1 MKRWLGIIPGLDTE
15 CSIDLVRNSKVWS
28 KVHIPMK
35 REEVM
40 NIIVCMK
47 QVIDLEQIRIKPN
60 TREPVTEGLPLLFG
74 DFEKCALEEAV
85 RIQEKHGGKV
95 TALAVGSPKLKDTI
109 KEALAIGADEAIILT
124 DPIFNDSDAMGS
136 ARVIA
141 KAIHKIG
148 EYDLILLGDSSADE
162 YSGEIPPRIAE
173 LLDLPQVGFARELEI
188 LEGNDQGTNTKT
200 IRAVRDLEDALEV
213 VELDLPAVVGVTS
226 ELNTPRLA
234 PLSAILKAGRKP
246 LHEWGPED
254 IGITADEVGANA
266 SVVEVLSNL
275 APVQDRKEIIYEDVE
290 EGVAEV
296 VKALLQEGVLTQ

>member
-1 MKRWLGIIPGLDTE
+1 
-15 CSIDLVRNSKVWS
+15 
-28 KVHIPMK
+28 
-35 REEVM
+35 M

-60 TREPVTEGLPLLFG
+60 TREPVIEGLPLMFG

-85 RIQEKHGGKV
+85 RIKEKHGGKV
-95 TALAVGSPKLKDTI
+95 IALAVGSPKLRDTI

-124 DPIFNDSDAMGS
+124 DSIFQESDAMGS
-136 ARVIA
+136 ARVLA
-141 KAIHKIG
+141 KSIEKIG

-173 LLDLPQVGFARELEI
+173 LLDLPQVGSVRELKI
-188 LEGNDQGTNTKT
+188 LEDDDQTTNVKG
-200 IRAVRDLEDALEV
+200 IRVVRDLEDVLEV

-226 ELNTPRLA
+226 ELNIPRLA

-254 IGITADEVGANA
+254 INIAADEVGMNA
-266 SVVEVLSNL
+266 STVEVISNL
-275 APVQDRKEIIYEDVE
+275 APIQNRKGIIYEDVE
-290 EGVAEV
+290 EGIAEV
-296 VKALLQEGVLTQ
+296 VKALQQEGILTR

>member
-1 MKRWLGIIPGLDTE
+1 
-15 CSIDLVRNSKVWS
+15 
-28 KVHIPMK
+28 
-35 REEVM
+35 M

-60 TREPVTEGLPLLFG
+60 TREPVVDGLPLMFG

-85 RIQEKHGGKV
+85 RIKEKRGGKV
-95 TALAVGSPKLKDTI
+95 TALAIGTPKLKDTI

-124 DPIFNDSDAMGS
+124 DPLFQDSDAMGS
-136 ARVIA
+136 ARALA
-141 KAIHKIG
+141 KSIEKIG

-173 LLDLPQVGFARELEI
+173 LLDLPQVGFVRQLEL
-188 LEGNDQGTNTKT
+188 LDDKDQTAGAPV
-200 IRAVRDLEDALEV
+200 IHAVCDLEDALEV
-213 VELDLPAVVGVTS
+213 VDLTPPAVIGVTS

-254 IGITADEVGANA
+254 IGVTADEVGVNA
-266 SVVEVLSNL
+266 SVVEVLRNL
-275 APVQDRKEIIYEDVE
+275 APVQDRKGRIYEDVD
-290 EGVAEV
+290 EGIEEV
-296 VKALLQEGVLTQ
+296 VKALLEEGVLTQ